1 MSSTTRYGV
10 VLSVLLGTLLVPAG
24 ASGQQSFAQIGILS
38 PLSSAAIT
46 SPSFEALRGAL
57 HDLGYVEGKNVRFV
71 YRWANSTPERLATF
85 ARELASLK
93 VDLIFSGPGTPTAI
107 AAKAATSTIPIVFV
121 GVGDAVGTGIVESLA
136 RPGGNA
142 TGLVNQSQ
150 DIAGKQ
156 LEMLHAAIPRL
167 SRVAV
172 LWRPS
177 NPSYKNLLRRFD
189 DVVRATGVQV
199 VLVGAENSQELASA
213 FATMKNEHVNGL
225 IVQADD
231 LFIREGARIIELAR
245 THRIPAVY
253 RLGEQAVAGG
263 LMAYGPSIPDMY
275 RRAAFYIDK
284 ILKGARPGEIPIE
297 QPTKIELI
305 INLKT
310 AKALGITIPSSLLV
324 RADQVVQ

>member
-1 MSSTTRYGV
+1 MKIGLVALALVAALSSV
-10 VLSVLLGTLLVPAG
+10 VPSGAAG
-24 ASGQQSFAQIGILS
+24 PSSPPRLGILS
-38 PLSSAAIT
+38 PLSPSATT
-46 SPSFEALRGAL
+46 SPPFAALRSAL
-57 HDLGYVEGKNVRFV
+57 HDLGYVEGKSISYV
-71 YRWANSTPERLATF
+71 YRWADNSRERLSSF
-85 ARELASLK
+85 ASELANLN
-93 VDLIFSGPGTPTAI
+93 VDVIFSGPGTPTAM
-107 AAKAATSTIPIVFV
+107 AAKKATATIPIVFV

-156 LEMLHAAIPRL
+156 LEMLTQAFPRL
-167 SRVAV
+167 SRVGV

-189 DVVRATGVQV
+189 DVVRSTGVQV
-199 VLVGAENSQELASA
+199 VLIGAESPGELVSA
-213 FATMKNEHVNGL
+213 FETMKREKINGL

-231 LFIREGARIIELAR
+231 LFIREGQRIIELAA
-245 THRIPAVY
+245 THRVPAIY

-275 RRAAFYIDK
+275 RRAALYIDK
-284 ILKGARPGEIPIE
+284 ILKGAKPGDLPIE
-297 QPTKIELI
+297 QPTKIEFI

-310 AKALGITIPSSLLV
+310 AKALGITIPQPLLL
-324 RADQVVQ
+324 RADQVIDQ